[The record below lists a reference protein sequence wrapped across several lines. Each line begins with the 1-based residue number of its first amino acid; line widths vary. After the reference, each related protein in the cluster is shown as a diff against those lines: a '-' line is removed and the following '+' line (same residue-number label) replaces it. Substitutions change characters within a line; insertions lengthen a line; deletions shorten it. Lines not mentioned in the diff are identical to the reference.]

1 LGVVLVLSGL
11 FHLGVQVVDGGA
23 WAGPVSWRKPVVFG
37 LSLGLLNLTLAWI
50 LSAFSLRVRSA
61 WAIVAALGV
70 GSVAETFL
78 ISLQRWRGVAS
89 HFNDTTSFDGAVWMA
104 MGMMIALVVVPTAV
118 LLVRSLGPLDA
129 TPSRAMA
136 IRAGLALLLAGYL
149 VGGFMMLAGPSGAG
163 ALAPTHA
170 LALHGLQA
178 LLVADVLV
186 GRTRRSPSGRAR
198 AVTMASVAWAALV
211 VASLGGAMTP

>member
-1 LGVVLVLSGL
+1 
-11 FHLGVQVVDGGA
+11 
-23 WAGPVSWRKPVVFG
+23 
-37 LSLGLLNLTLAWI
+37 
-50 LSAFSLRVRSA
+50 
-61 WAIVAALGV
+61 
-70 GSVAETFL
+70 
-78 ISLQRWRGVAS
+78 
-89 HFNDTTSFDGAVWMA
+89 
-104 MGMMIALVVVPTAV
+104 
-118 LLVRSLGPLDA
+118 
-129 TPSRAMA
+129 
-136 IRAGLALLLAGYL
+136 
-149 VGGFMMLAGPSGAG
+149 MMLAGPSGAG